1 MIGFAMDKDN
11 NKYLGVNKLV
21 VVFNNEN
28 IFL

>member
-11 NKYLGVNKLV
+11 NKFLGVKKMV